1 MPDASATSI
10 QPRFETT
17 RDQANWVWTI
27 WDAYVDEMPPWGS
40 QGRADKLIEF
50 SKAEPILSGA
60 LASMVS
66 KAISLDWQIEG
77 GRNRVRR
84 YQEILAEAEAG
95 QGWSFFLD
103 RLLQDYLATDVG
115 GVAELG
121 RDGPNGPVVGLFN
134 LDAGTVTLT
143 GNSATPLRY
152 QPRLATGG
160 LSGRWFPLAPGDF
173 GRIVDMPSTQ
183 EHRFGLGYCA
193 VSRALKAARV
203 LLALYNYDEE
213 RLADMPLPGI
223 VAITGMTQAEVKAA
237 FDLYKASRAAKEQAT
252 FKGLLWLAAQ
262 SSPINPIKVDF
273 TPFAGIP
280 EGFDREQAI
289 THYVYT
295 LSLDF
300 GVDVREFWPASQTG
314 ATKAEAEVQAQKAKG
329 KGFGRMLAS
338 VERMVNWD
346 VLPEG
351 LGFRFD
357 QQDSEDDLL
366 RESVRAAAIGNVR
379 RLWEPAMGAAEGI
392 ITTDEA
398 RRWLVELDAAP
409 DWLFATDEVTA
420 HGDANV
426 IDDNEPEPA
435 ETPERAEPVAEKAR
449 RARLAPGEDF
459 VAIDKAGNVRTLWTS
474 RRLFAVPNWPRR
486 ARPEVGQGADP
497 FGISRTLTT
506 AYP

>member
-1 MPDASATSI
+1 MPANNSAVTSI

-17 RDQANWVWTI
+17 RDQANWLWTI
-27 WDAYVDEMPPWGS
+27 WDAYAGDAIPPWGS
-40 QGRADKLIEF
+40 SGRTDKLIEF

-103 RLLQDYLATDVG
+103 RLLQDYLVTDLG
-115 GVAELG
+115 GVVELG
-121 RDGPNGPVVGLFN
+121 RQGPGGPVVGLFN
-134 LDAGTVTLT
+134 LDAGTLALT
-143 GNSATPLRY
+143 GNADFPLRY
-152 QPRLATGG
+152 QPRLASGG
-160 LSGRWFPLAPGDF
+160 LSGRAVPLAPSDF

-183 EHRFGLGYCA
+183 EHRFGLGFCA

-223 VAITGMTQAEVKAA
+223 VAITGMTQTEVKAA
-237 FDLYKASRAAKEQAT
+237 FDLYKASREAKEQTT

-262 SSPINPIKVDF
+262 ASPINPIKVDF

-280 EGFDREQAI
+280 EGFDREQAV

-338 VERMVNWD
+338 VERMINWD

-351 LGFRFD
+351 LAFRFD

-366 RESVRAAAIGNVR
+366 REGVRAAAVDNVR
-379 RLWEPAMGAAEGI
+379 KLWEPAMGAGAGI

-409 DWLFATDEVTA
+409 DWLHATDQVTA
-420 HGDANV
+420 HGDANTL
-426 IDDNEPEPA
+426 DDAEAQPA
-435 ETPERAEPVAEKAR
+435 AAEPVAEKAR
-449 RARLAPGEDF
+449 RAGLAAGEDF
-459 VAIDKAGNVRTLWTS
+459 VRIDRAGDIRTLWTS
-474 RRLFAVPNWPRR
+474 RQVFAVPNWPRR
-486 ARPEVGQGADP
+486 ARAEVGQDDP
-497 FGISRTLTT
+497 FGIRSTLTT
-506 AYP
+506 TYP